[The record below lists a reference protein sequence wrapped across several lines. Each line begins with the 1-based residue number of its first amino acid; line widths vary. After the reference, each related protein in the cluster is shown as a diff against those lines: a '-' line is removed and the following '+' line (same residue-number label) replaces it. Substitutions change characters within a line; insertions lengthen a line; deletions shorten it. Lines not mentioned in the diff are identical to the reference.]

1 MIAAPVSIRAVNEL
15 VVRAADSRELG
26 EVLAFWSTAAENAS
40 RPPDSPAALAA
51 LHLRDADALL
61 VAVDGDRI
69 VGTIIAG
76 WDGWR
81 CHLYRLAVDPGR
93 RRNGIG
99 RALIAAAENRIR
111 SLGGTRIDAMVLD
124 DNPGAHA
131 IWAARGYH
139 RQEDWSRWIKPL

>member
-1 MIAAPVSIRAVNEL
+1 VTDL
-15 VVRAADSRELG
+15 VLRAARSHELAA
-26 EVLAFWSTAAENAS
+26 VLTFWATAAENAA
-40 RPPDSPAALAA
+40 RPPDTPVALAA
-51 LHLRDADALL
+51 LHRRDPDALI
-61 VAVDGDRI
+61 VAVEQGRI

-81 CHLYRLAVDPGR
+81 CHLYRLAVDPHR
-93 RRNGIG
+93 RRAGIG
-99 RALIAAAENRIR
+99 RALIEAAETRIR

-139 RQEDWSRWIKPL
+139 SQEDWSRWIKPL

>member
-1 MIAAPVSIRAVNEL
+1 VTDL
-15 VVRAADSRELG
+15 VLRAAGSRELG
-26 EVLAFWSTAAENAS
+26 AVLTFWATAAENAA
-40 RPPDSPAALAA
+40 RPPDTPAALAA
-51 LHLRDADALL
+51 LHLRDPDALI
-61 VAVDGDRI
+61 VAVEQNRI

-99 RALIAAAENRIR
+99 RALIEAAESRVR
-111 SLGGTRIDAMVLD
+111 TLGGTRIDAMVLD
-124 DNPGAHA
+124 DNPRAHA